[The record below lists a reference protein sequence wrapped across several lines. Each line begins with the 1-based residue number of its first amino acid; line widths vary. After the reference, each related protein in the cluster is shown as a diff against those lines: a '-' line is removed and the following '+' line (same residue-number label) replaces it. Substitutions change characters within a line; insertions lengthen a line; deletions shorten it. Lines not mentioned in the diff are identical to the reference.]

1 MSVNIILPEN
11 FDEIYHEINTLIID
25 KKRRCKSQKD
35 SIAEQS
41 IIFSRESR
49 WDTKRIYVMGW
60 WKLYGET

>member
-41 IIFSRESR
+41 IICSRESR
-49 WDTKRIYVMGW
+49 
-60 WKLYGET
+60 

>member
-11 FDEIYHEINTLIID
+11 FDELYHEINTLIID

-49 WDTKRIYVMGW
+49 
-60 WKLYGET
+60 